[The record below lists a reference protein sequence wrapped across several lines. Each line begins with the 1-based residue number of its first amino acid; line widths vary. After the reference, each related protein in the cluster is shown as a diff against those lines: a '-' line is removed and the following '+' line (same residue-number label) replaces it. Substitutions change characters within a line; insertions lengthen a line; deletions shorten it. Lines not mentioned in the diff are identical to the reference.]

1 MTSHTD
7 HLFHSCPH
15 LPTHS
20 NPKNPQPTKDSMSW
34 AAFAY
39 GSYSVS
45 ISHWQPDSSPGVYYV
60 AVYADCSLQ
69 SDAATYTLTAAVS
82 TADDGTDIF
91 LHSGVS
97 KTVSVPAGGYKNFR
111 FCLPA
116 HTNNANADKGFQII
130 GGTDGVAS
138 NRLVVSAI
146 IGTVPTTLAG
156 YSISGV
162 GIVGPTK
169 IINCYAADITQTA
182 VNYLEKHR
190 TPISA
195 LTAPTSYNSRLICLL
210 DSTQTIPGP
219 FWYAIPAG
227 GGTTAASIKF
237 TVSKGKIPDA
247 GLPGGL
253 MVQGFGSSTVL
264 NDLTATSMQ
273 YYITQSC
280 VSNNA
285 TTYTCSF
292 PYTRSVTTLDT
303 EKGSAGLF
311 ISGVFVDPAS
321 KSDYS
326 NPPGMALMRGKKA
339 SNGNALTSLGDAC
352 ADVIVTWSMTT
363 ADKLVKYPDVLL
375 SRTTPTPTTEGY
387 VWRRA
392 DYANYGMQRIPYN
405 QLVARDANGF
415 LSGSWFLSLYGYCG
429 FSQSGNRG
437 QSQLPGNDDDDYTA
451 GAGPCYSND
460 APATVTVSVSFIP
473 RKFSPCASVSS
484 CCSRCCRHCPVRFR
498 RQLTSRDLG
507 CRTRSALF

>member
-1 MTSHTD
+1 MSPTLTTFSTPTP
-7 HLFHSCPH
+7 LPSL

-82 TADDGTDIF
+82 EADDGTDIF

-146 IGTVPTTLAG
+146 LGASPPTSLVG

-169 IINCYAADITQTA
+169 ILVCYTAASASNQHNR
-182 VNYLEKHR
+182 VPSY
-190 TPISA
+190 TPPVDYS
-195 LTAPTSYNSRLICLL
+195 TRLVCVM

-219 FWYAIPAG
+219 FWYAVPAG
-227 GGTTAASIKF
+227 GGTAAASIKF

-253 MVQGFGSSTVL
+253 MVQGFVSSAVL
-264 NDLTATSMQ
+264 NDLTSTPMQ

-280 VSNNA
+280 DSNNA

-292 PYTRSVTTLDT
+292 PYTSSVTTSDA

-352 ADVIVTWSMTT
+352 ADVIVSWSMTT

-387 VWRRA
+387 VWRRS
-392 DYANYGMQRIPYN
+392 DYANYGMQRIPYD
-405 QLVARDANGF
+405 QLPARDANGF
-415 LSGSWFLSLYGYCG
+415 LSGSWFLSLYGYCS

-473 RKFSPCASVSS
+473 RKFSPCASILS
-484 CCSRCCRHCPVRFR
+484 CSRCCRHCPARFR

>member
-1 MTSHTD
+1 MSPTLTTFSTPTP
-7 HLFHSCPH
+7 LPSL

-45 ISHWQPDSSPGVYYV
+45 ISHWQPDSSPGIYYV

-146 IGTVPTTLAG
+146 LGASPPTSLVG

-169 IINCYAADITQTA
+169 ILVCYTAASASNQHNRA
-182 VNYLEKHR
+182 PSY
-190 TPISA
+190 TPPVDYS
-195 LTAPTSYNSRLICLL
+195 TRLVCVM

-219 FWYAIPAG
+219 FWYTVASNTALG
-227 GGTTAASIKF
+227 GYPYSI
-237 TVSKGKIPDA
+237 TLSVLNSKVPV
-247 GLPGGL
+247 PGMML
-253 MVQGFGSSTVL
+253 QGFANKKPK
-264 NDLTATSMQ
+264 NDVTNPKS
-273 YYITQSC
+273 YFIIQSC
-280 VSNNA
+280 DSSGTPTICN
-285 TTYTCSF
+285 
-292 PYTRSVTTLDT
+292 LGHDT
-303 EKGSAGLF
+303 NSTAGDTGTGGLF

-352 ADVIVTWSMTT
+352 ADVIVSWSMTT

-387 VWRRA
+387 VWRRS
-392 DYANYGMQRIPYN
+392 DYANYGIQRISYD
-405 QLVARDANGF
+405 QLPARDANGF

-429 FSQSGNRG
+429 YSQSGNRG

-473 RKFSPCASVSS
+473 RKFSPCASILS
-484 CCSRCCRHCPVRFR
+484 CSRCCRHCPARFR